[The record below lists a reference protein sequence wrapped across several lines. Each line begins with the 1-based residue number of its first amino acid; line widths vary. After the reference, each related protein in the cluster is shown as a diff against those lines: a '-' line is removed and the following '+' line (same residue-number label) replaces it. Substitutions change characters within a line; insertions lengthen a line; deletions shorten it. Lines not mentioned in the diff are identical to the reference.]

1 MLRKALVALR
11 TSEDLQRITSLLKR
25 MEEHPRLVVSTLEFH
40 DLADSTVAKIENII
54 PNDKLIQNL
63 NGFEFEIAR
72 LDYRAERLPASTFV
86 EEAIK
91 SDCDIIIVVSS
102 AKSGLFHTDLGST
115 LAGNSSIPVLVVQ

>member
-25 MEEHPRLVVSTLEFH
+25 MDEHPRLVVSTLEFH
-40 DLADSTVAKIENII
+40 NLADSAVAKIDNLI
-54 PNDKLIQNL
+54 PNDKLIEKL
-63 NGFEFEIAR
+63 NGFEFELAR
-72 LDYRAERLPASTFV
+72 LDYRAERLPASVFV

-91 SDCDIIIVVSS
+91 KNCDIIIVVSS
-102 AKSGLFHTDLGST
+102 AKSGLFHVDLGST